1 MATKAKGKKKSMAS
15 SNGRVTLALIGQ
27 KLDFVAGAVE
37 RIDNTVNGGEDK
49 PGIKGRVTLLED
61 REQTRR
67 WHFRTIWAAIVAS
80 GIGFFFKG

>member
-1 MATKAKGKKKSMAS
+1 VKVRKKSMAS

-27 KLDFVAGAVE
+27 KLDFVADAVE
-37 RIDNTVNGGEDK
+37 RIDNTVNGSEDK

-67 WHFRTIWAAIVAS
+67 WHFRTIWATIAAS
-80 GIGFFFKG
+80 GIGFYFKG

>member
-1 MATKAKGKKKSMAS
+1 MKGKKKSMAS

-27 KLDFVAGAVE
+27 KLDFVADAVK
-37 RIDNTVNGGEDK
+37 RIDSTVNGDEDK

-61 REQTRR
+61 RESTRR

-80 GIGFFFKG
+80 GIGLYIKG